1 MLPREGRELLMMEE
15 LVVKALLHVLGE
27 GITRLDLWC
36 YRTFGHSISGHLN
49 KLEIQTLF
57 HGNTKDQ
64 DQI

>member
-1 MLPREGRELLMMEE
+1 MLGDIVAHLLVKACEKLLELLGWE
-15 LVVKALLHVLGE
+15 LA
-27 GITRLDLWC
+27 RLDLWFE
-36 YRTFGHSISGHLN
+36 RKFGHCLSGRIN

>member
-1 MLPREGRELLMMEE
+1 MMEE
-15 LVVKALLHVLGE
+15 LVVKAFVHIVGE
-27 GITRLDLWC
+27 GLAELDLWWD
-36 YRTFGHSISGHLN
+36 RTFGRTLSGRMS

>member
-1 MLPREGRELLMMEE
+1 MLGHILADLLIKAGAKLLELLGR
-15 LVVKALLHVLGE
+15 ALG
-27 GITRLDLWC
+27 RLDLWFE
-36 YRTFGHSISGHLN
+36 RRFGHCLSGRIN

>member
-1 MLPREGRELLMMEE
+1 LSGR
-15 LVVKALLHVLGE
+15 
-27 GITRLDLWC
+27 I
-36 YRTFGHSISGHLN
+36 N

>member
-1 MLPREGRELLMMEE
+1 MLEHIVGDLAVKGGAKLLELLG
-15 LVVKALLHVLGE
+15 KGLGS
-27 GITRLDLWC
+27 LDLWFE
-36 YRTFGHSISGHLN
+36 RRFGRSLSGRIN

>member
-1 MLPREGRELLMMEE
+1 MLGPIVDELLVRLAKKILER
-15 LVVKALLHVLGE
+15 LGWDL
-27 GITRLDLWC
+27 GRLDLWFE
-36 YRTFGHSISGHLN
+36 RRFGRSLSGRMN

>member
-1 MLPREGRELLMMEE
+1 MLGEIVAHILLKAGEKLLELLGRA
-15 LVVKALLHVLGE
+15 VGS
-27 GITRLDLWC
+27 LDLWFE
-36 YRTFGHSISGHLN
+36 RKFGLRLSGRIN